1 MCRSKRRRLAG
12 EDQTPHCTLL
22 FFLSFCCRRRTHSSP
37 RPMAAVAVAAPFLPT
52 PAHPRPAQLLA
63 SMALPLSHQIPSL
76 SPDSTPALRPP
87 SQMRPVVPP
96 LLPFRAAAVRRG
108 GARPSHIA
116 MASCG
121 ALLPRPRPPHLD
133 DPSSLFETHMLTR
146 SAAEQRKQHNCI
158 LPNFLQR
165 IRSSVQA

>member
-1 MCRSKRRRLAG
+1 LAG
-12 EDQTPHCTLL
+12 EDQTPHWTLL
-22 FFLSFCCRRRTHSSP
+22 FFLSFAAAALTPHPVPWQPSQSLPRSSP
-37 RPMAAVAVAAPFLPT
+37 LPPIHAPHSCWRPWRFHCRT
-52 PAHPRPAQLLA
+52 KF
-63 SMALPLSHQIPSL
+63 PSL